1 MISRKNAALF
11 IAILSI
17 ILVLTGL
24 IYGFN
29 NKFDLTNYL
38 TSLNEN
44 NMLLIQ
50 HGIIIILF
58 FISTLSI
65 LGVVLQSIYI
75 GIESI
80 SIGYLISQFILSYN
94 IKGLIYSIITIFIN
108 KFLYILIL
116 MYLFITS
123 ITYIKKV
130 ILNIVN
136 INNDTVSNL
145 LKPLIKKYIIILI
158 ILFIYDL
165 LIYLFGNMFLNY
177 LTFML

>member
-29 NKFDLTNYL
+29 NKIDLTNYL

-44 NMLLIQ
+44 NILLIQ

-94 IKGLIYSIITIFIN
+94 IKGLIYSIITIFVN

-145 LKPLIKKYIIILI
+145 LKPLIKKYIIILV